1 MLNFTYDQLLHL
13 ERAELVDLSSEVKFE
28 IREAYPDAEGL
39 KHLDESV
46 EKWIEAGRILGIKSR
61 EGLKSYVKNSFE
73 INQVYSPL
81 HERIQVY
88 LRLYYPVQARA
99 VDCNYVA
106 HRACDLALSCAVA
119 QEEGVCWLSVICLF
133 MEYANRKEYS
143 SLARIMN
150 DAEEKAEE
158 DRVLMVHQFARSKGW
173 IQ

>member
-1 MLNFTYDQLLHL
+1 MLNFTHDQLLQL
-13 ERAELVDLSSEVKFE
+13 ERAELADLSREAKFE

-46 EKWIEAGRILGIKSR
+46 KNWIEAGRILGIKSR
-61 EGLKSYVKNSFE
+61 EGLKSHVKKSFE

-81 HERIQVY
+81 NERIQVY
-88 LRLYYPVQARA
+88 LRLYYPVQART
-99 VDCNYVA
+99 VDCSYLA
-106 HRACDLALSCAVA
+106 HRACDLARSCAIT

-143 SLARIMN
+143 ILARIMN
-150 DAEEKAEE
+150 AEEEKTEE
-158 DRVLMVHQFARSKGW
+158 DRVLMVHHFARSEGW